1 MKTPAEKESGAGH
14 GQNGPFRDPAQVAR
28 LGPAVSN
35 ASFGRLLQRDDWGLR
50 MRPPPSIG
58 VGPGYGI
65 DPSIFAALEKAR
77 QERKAKI
84 VAYLDK
90 DRDALVRNIK
100 SIMTSLPELVDRVR
114 RNVPEA
120 RDASIFELEQV
131 VKEWSPVP
139 VPVSRQ
145 GWDTAGLEKE
155 LLARISNKLPDI
167 PTQIEIKRSF
177 GSIKVSV
184 KGVEATVPV
193 GPLELKGEVTTGG
206 DKSVG
211 FETDVGP
218 LKFAAKIDPTTIGG
232 ELKWEIQLG
241 FPETESMVPLF
252 AKLPEVFSEANSA
265 IVKAAGEMR
274 AGVPLGEVKK
284 NLEPVKAALEA
295 FSAIKAFK
303 GAAFGVKVEGEGAN
317 VKVLATVTVRF

>member
-1 MKTPAEKESGAGH
+1 MPGEKDSGSGRERHGSSPESRSPAAH
-14 GQNGPFRDPAQVAR
+14 PVT
-28 LGPAVSN
+28 AVSN
-35 ASFGRLLQRDDWGLR
+35 ASLGRLLQRDDWGLR
-50 MRPPPSIG
+50 MRPPPPIG

-65 DPSIFAALEKAR
+65 DPSIIAGLEKAR

-90 DRDALVRNIK
+90 DREAHVRNIK
-100 SIMTSLPELVDRVR
+100 SVMTSLPELVDRVR

-145 GWDTAGLEKE
+145 GWDVAGLEKE
-155 LLARISNKLPDI
+155 LKARISINLPDI
-167 PTQIEIKRSF
+167 PTEIEIKRSF

-184 KGVEATVPV
+184 KGVETTVPV
-193 GPLELKGEVTTGG
+193 GPVALKGEVTTGG

-211 FETDVGP
+211 FETSVGP
-218 LKFAAKIDPTTIGG
+218 LKFAAKVDPTTIGN
-232 ELKWEIQLG
+232 ELKWEMQLG